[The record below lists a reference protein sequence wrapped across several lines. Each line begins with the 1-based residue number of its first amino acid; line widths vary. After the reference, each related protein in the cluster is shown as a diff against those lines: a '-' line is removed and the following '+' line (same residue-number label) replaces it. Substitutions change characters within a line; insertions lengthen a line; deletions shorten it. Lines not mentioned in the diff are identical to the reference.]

1 MTVHVKHAPGQP
13 CTPQCWRWGS
23 EMKREPVLVHDPS
36 TATLTITPAGMRA
49 LRRSKRERAQ
59 LVHVAVFCVAFGLG
73 TLLGLVLQWAFP

>member
-1 MTVHVKHAPGQP
+1 MDPLWYEPWT
-13 CTPQCWRWGS
+13 CTDSQGR
-23 EMKREPVLVHDPS
+23 V
-36 TATLTITPAGMRA
+36 TLTPAGMRA